1 MGYGSYNSS
10 DWSKLRKS
18 KNMDNTKSENE
29 IFTRRSIDPR
39 FDPKFIAKREARD
52 SEDHPNSTPII
63 LGLDVTGSMGY
74 LSNQI
79 ARTSLNE
86 TMLKLYSTNAIE
98 DPSLLFA
105 AYGDCNDE
113 GVLQVTQFESDIRI
127 AEQLME
133 LWLENGGNGK
143 VTPTLL
149 WHFAGTRTSLDADEK
164 HGKKG
169 FLITIGDDAECRND
183 EYSDAAFKRIF
194 PGETVKSA
202 KAMLEEAQ
210 KKFEVLHIA
219 LSNSGTSIPDTFE
232 KLVPGHVI
240 AMDKQDVEF
249 LPEVIISSMQ
259 IVNGVDKAQS
269 INQWS
274 ELARPVVANA
284 LKNLTAG
291 NSKTGFVF

>member
-1 MGYGSYNSS
+1 MGFGSYNSS

-18 KNMDNTKSENE
+18 KNMDNTRSENE
-29 IFTRRSIDPR
+29 IFTRRSTDPR

-98 DPSLLFA
+98 DPALLFA
-105 AYGDCNDE
+105 AYGDCYDN
-113 GVLQVTQFESDIRI
+113 GILQVTQFESDIRI

-133 LWLENGGNGK
+133 LWLENGGNGQ
-143 VTPTLL
+143 VMPSLL
-149 WHFAGTRTSLDADEK
+149 WHFAGTRTSLDAFEK
-164 HGKKG
+164 KGKKG
-169 FLITIGDDAECRND
+169 FIITIGDDADCRND
-183 EYSDAAFKRIF
+183 NYADEAFKRIF
-194 PGETVKSA
+194 PGERVIDA
-202 KAMLEEAQ
+202 KAMLAEA
-210 KKFEVLHIA
+210 KEKFEVLHIA
-219 LSNSGTSIPDTFE
+219 LSNSGTNIPDSFE
-232 KLVPGHVI
+232 RLIPGRVL
-240 AMDKQDVEF
+240 AVAKTDVEF
-249 LPEVIISSMQ
+249 LPEIIISSMQ
-259 IVNGVDKAQS
+259 IVNGMDKAAS
-269 INQWS
+269 INQWT

-284 LKNLTAG
+284 VKNLTAG